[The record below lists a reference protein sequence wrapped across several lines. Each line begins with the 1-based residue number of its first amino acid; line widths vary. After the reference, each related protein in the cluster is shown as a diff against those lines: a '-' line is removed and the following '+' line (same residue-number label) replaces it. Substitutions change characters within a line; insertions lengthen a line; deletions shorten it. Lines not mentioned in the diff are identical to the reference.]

1 MIRDR
6 DREIERP
13 FSDLVASQIFL
24 KINFFILRTF
34 LILELLSQL
43 KNYNYLCMS
52 SFPESLVENKK
63 KIMIDVSNNAM
74 SNKLMLLFKIIECP
88 KNTS

>member
-52 SFPESLVENKK
+52 SFPESLVKNKK

-74 SNKLMLLFKIIECP
+74 SNKLMLLFKIIE
-88 KNTS
+88 